1 MAYVIGIAM
10 LLAAVVAIVC
20 GYMAHWKRIVTDI
33 IADEK
38 RKVWAN
44 AEEEI
49 EARAEERAKEIL
61 NSIQY
66 TKRVELINE
75 SDINWGEK

>member
-20 GYMAHWKRIVTDI
+20 GYMAHWQKIMQDI

-44 AEEEI
+44 ADAEI
-49 EARAEERAKEIL
+49 EARAEERAKKIL

-75 SDINWGEK
+75 SDINWGDK

>member
-1 MAYVIGIAM
+1 MAYIIGIAM
-10 LLAAVVAIVC
+10 LIAANVAIVC

-38 RKVWAN
+38 QKVWEDADS
-44 AEEEI
+44 EI

-66 TKRVELINE
+66 SKRIQLINE
-75 SDINWGEK
+75 SDINWGKK

>member
-1 MAYVIGIAM
+1 MAYIIGTAM
-10 LLAAVVAIVC
+10 LIAANVAIVC
-20 GYMAHWKRIVTDI
+20 GYMAHWQKIMKDI
-33 IADEK
+33 IVDEK

-44 AEEEI
+44 ADAEI

-61 NSIQY
+61 SSIQY
-66 TKRVELINE
+66 TKRVQLINE

>member
-1 MAYVIGIAM
+1 MAYVIGTAM
-10 LLAAVVAIVC
+10 LLATTVAIVC
-20 GYMAHWKRIVTDI
+20 GYMAHWQKIMKDI
-33 IADEK
+33 IEDEK
-38 RKVWAN
+38 RKAWAD
-44 AEEEI
+44 ADAEI

-66 TKRVELINE
+66 TKRVQLINE

>member
-1 MAYVIGIAM
+1 MMYVIGIAM
-10 LLAAVVAIVC
+10 LLAAVVAVVC
-20 GYMAHWKRIVTDI
+20 GYMAHWQKIMQDI

-44 AEEEI
+44 ADAEI

-66 TKRVELINE
+66 SKRIELVNE

>member
-20 GYMAHWKRIVTDI
+20 GYMAHWQKIMRDI
-33 IADEK
+33 ISDEK
-38 RKVWAN
+38 HKVWAN
-44 AEEEI
+44 ADAEI

-66 TKRVELINE
+66 TKRVQLINE

>member
-1 MAYVIGIAM
+1 MIYFIGILF
-10 LLAAVVAIVC
+10 LLGANAFIII
-20 GYMAHWKRIVTDI
+20 GYMAHWKSIVSDI
-33 IADEK
+33 IKDEK
-38 RKVWAN
+38 EKVWAE
-44 AEEEI
+44 ADAEI

-66 TKRVELINE
+66 SKRIQLVNE

>member
-1 MAYVIGIAM
+1 MMYVIGIAM

-20 GYMAHWKRIVTDI
+20 GYMAHWQKIMQDI

-38 RKVWAN
+38 RKVWAD
-44 AEEEI
+44 ADAEI

-66 TKRVELINE
+66 SKRIELVNE

>member
-1 MAYVIGIAM
+1 MAYVVEIAM
-10 LLAAVVAIVC
+10 ILAVNVAIMC
-20 GYMAHWKRIVTDI
+20 GYHAHWQKVMKDI

-38 RKVWAN
+38 QKVWEDAD
-44 AEEEI
+44 AEI
-49 EARAEERAKEIL
+49 EAHAEERAKEIL

>member
-1 MAYVIGIAM
+1 MIYFIGILF
-10 LLAAVVAIVC
+10 LLAAFAFIII
-20 GYMAHWKRIVTDI
+20 GYMVHWKKIVTDI
-33 IADEK
+33 IEDEK
-38 RKVWAN
+38 RRVWAE
-44 AEEEI
+44 AEAEI

-66 TKRVELINE
+66 SKRIQLINE

>member
-1 MAYVIGIAM
+1 MIYVIEIAVQ
-10 LLAAVVAIVC
+10 LAANVAIMC
-20 GYMAHWKRIVTDI
+20 GYMAYWKRIVKDI

-38 RKVWAN
+38 RKVWEDAD
-44 AEEEI
+44 AEI

-66 TKRVELINE
+66 SKRIQLINE

>member
-20 GYMAHWKRIVTDI
+20 GYMAHWQKIMQDI

-44 AEEEI
+44 ADAEI

-66 TKRVELINE
+66 SKRIQLINE

>member
-1 MAYVIGIAM
+1 MVYAIGVVM
-10 LLAAVVAIVC
+10 LLAANVAIVC

-33 IADEK
+33 IKEEK
-38 RKVWAN
+38 SKVWAD
-44 AEEEI
+44 ADAEI
-49 EARAEERAKEIL
+49 EARAEERAKDIL

-66 TKRVELINE
+66 TKRVQLINE

>member
-1 MAYVIGIAM
+1 MAYVIEITM
-10 LLAAVVAIVC
+10 ILAVNVAIMC
-20 GYMAHWKRIVTDI
+20 GYHAHWKKVMKDI

-38 RKVWAN
+38 QKVWAD
-44 AEEEI
+44 ADAEI

-66 TKRVELINE
+66 TKRIQLINE